1 MSSMNLCGLIKLIK
15 LTKLTKLIKLIN
27 SLNFQIQVMRKIKY
41 ISPES
46 TEVRLQ
52 AAHILASSSLGVDSS
67 ANVDE
72 CDKSNSRH
80 WGSDD
85 LWAEM
90 YRKEEN

>member
-1 MSSMNLCGLIKLIK
+1 MNLCGLI
-15 LTKLTKLIKLIN
+15 KLIKLIN
-27 SLNFQIQVMRKIKY
+27 SLNFQIQVMRKRKY

-52 AAHILASSSLGVDSS
+52 ATHILASSLGVNSS

-72 CDKSNSRH
+72 SDKPNSRH

-90 YRKEEN
+90 YRNAEN

>member
-15 LTKLTKLIKLIN
+15 LIKLTKLIN
-27 SLNFQIQVMRKIKY
+27 SLNFQIQVMRKRKY

-52 AAHILASSSLGVDSS
+52 AAHILASSLKINPSD
-67 ANVDE
+67 NVDE
-72 CDKSNSRH
+72 CDKSNGRH

-90 YRKEEN
+90 YRNAEN

>member
-1 MSSMNLCGLIKLIK
+1 MSLMSLCGLIKLI
-15 LTKLTKLIKLIN
+15 KLTKLIKLIN

-52 AAHILASSSLGVDSS
+52 ATHILASSLKIDSS

-90 YRKEEN
+90 YRNAEN

>member
-1 MSSMNLCGLIKLIK
+1 MSLMSLCGLIKLIK
-15 LTKLTKLIKLIN
+15 LTN
-27 SLNFQIQVMRKIKY
+27 SLNFQIQVMRKRKY

-52 AAHILASSSLGVDSS
+52 ATHILASSLKINPSD
-67 ANVDE
+67 NVDE
-72 CDKSNSRH
+72 CDKSNGRH

-90 YRKEEN
+90 YKNAED

>member
-1 MSSMNLCGLIKLIK
+1 
-15 LTKLTKLIKLIN
+15 
-27 SLNFQIQVMRKIKY
+27 MRKRKY

-52 AAHILASSSLGVDSS
+52 AAHILASSLEIDSS

-72 CDKSNSRH
+72 SDKSNGRH

-90 YRKEEN
+90 YRNAEN

>member
-1 MSSMNLCGLIKLIK
+1 MSSMNLCGLIKLI
-15 LTKLTKLIKLIN
+15 KLTKLIKLIN

-67 ANVDE
+67 DNVDE
-72 CDKSNSRH
+72 SDKSNGRH

-90 YRKEEN
+90 YKNAED

>member
-1 MSSMNLCGLIKLIK
+1 
-15 LTKLTKLIKLIN
+15 
-27 SLNFQIQVMRKIKY
+27 MRKIKY

-72 CDKSNSRH
+72 SDKSNGRY
-80 WGSDD
+80 WGSDEP
-85 LWAEM
+85 WAET
-90 YRKEEN
+90 YQDAEN

>member
-1 MSSMNLCGLIKLIK
+1 MSLMSLCGLIKL
-15 LTKLTKLIKLIN
+15 TKLLN
-27 SLNFQIQVMRKIKY
+27 SLNFQIQVMRKRKY

-52 AAHILASSSLGVDSS
+52 AAHILASSLEINSS
-67 ANVDE
+67 PNVDDS
-72 CDKSNSRH
+72 DKSNSRH

-90 YRKEEN
+90 YRNAEN

>member
-1 MSSMNLCGLIKLIK
+1 MSSMNLCGLIKLI
-15 LTKLTKLIKLIN
+15 KLTKLIKLIN
-27 SLNFQIQVMRKIKY
+27 SLNFQIQVMRKRKY

-52 AAHILASSSLGVDSS
+52 ATHILASSLKINPSD
-67 ANVDE
+67 NVDE

-90 YRKEEN
+90 YRNAEN

>member
-1 MSSMNLCGLIKLIK
+1 MSLMSLCGLI
-15 LTKLTKLIKLIN
+15 KLIKLIN
-27 SLNFQIQVMRKIKY
+27 SLNFQIQVMRKRKY

-52 AAHILASSSLGVDSS
+52 AAHILASSLGVNSS

-72 CDKSNSRH
+72 SDKSNDRH

-90 YRKEEN
+90 YQDAEN

>member
-1 MSSMNLCGLIKLIK
+1 MSSMNLCGLIKLI
-15 LTKLTKLIKLIN
+15 KLTKLIKLIN
-27 SLNFQIQVMRKIKY
+27 SLNFQIQVMRKRKY

-52 AAHILASSSLGVDSS
+52 AAHILASSLGVNSS

-72 CDKSNSRH
+72 SDKSNGRH

-90 YRKEEN
+90 YRNAEN

>member
-1 MSSMNLCGLIKLIK
+1 MILCGLIKLIK
-15 LTKLTKLIKLIN
+15 LIN
-27 SLNFQIQVMRKIKY
+27 LLNFQIQVMRKVKY

-52 AAHILASSSLGVDSS
+52 AAHILASSFGVNSS

-72 CDKSNSRH
+72 SDKSNDRH

-90 YRKEEN
+90 YKNAED

>member
-15 LTKLTKLIKLIN
+15 LLN
-27 SLNFQIQVMRKIKY
+27 SLNFQIQVMRKRKY

-52 AAHILASSSLGVDSS
+52 AAHILASSLGVDSS
-67 ANVDE
+67 TNVDE
-72 CDKSNSRH
+72 SDKSNGRH

-90 YRKEEN
+90 YRNAEN